1 MTPVTLYVRT
11 AGRPL
16 IIDQVSF
23 RVEELTLVR
32 KHTSVRNSGKAS
44 VLLVI
49 SLTKG
54 NTTPMRK
61 LLPVKSTERPL
72 VRFEPCETWESPHRW
87 EALWM
92 RRQKALGSDCQ
103 LSLCSPEMAYC
114 WGTPS
119 MRGGWGDLCLS
130 LTVPIHLRELMASY
144 KDAGKA
150 FRRHL
155 TRMRTS
161 ALVKPAAR

>member
-72 VRFEPCETWESPHRW
+72 VRFEPCET
-87 EALWM
+87 
-92 RRQKALGSDCQ
+92 
-103 LSLCSPEMAYC
+103 
-114 WGTPS
+114 
-119 MRGGWGDLCLS
+119 
-130 LTVPIHLRELMASY
+130 
-144 KDAGKA
+144 
-150 FRRHL
+150 
-155 TRMRTS
+155 
-161 ALVKPAAR
+161 